1 MIKMNKIRN
10 IAIVGLGQIGIYLY
24 NELNLKK
31 KEIETKTGIK
41 INIVAISAKNFN
53 KKRRFKINKNIF
65 YTNPLKIFKNKKLDI
80 LFECIGQSDGISKK
94 IVETALKNRINVIT
108 PNKALIAKHG
118 DHLARIAEKNKVNL
132 EFEAS
137 VAGGIPILRTIKEGL
152 ATNKINKVYGILNGT
167 TNYILSEMENSN
179 ETFDKV
185 LQKAQKLGYAEPGN
199 PKLDLNGF
207 DAFAKI
213 RILSALSFNTKISKS
228 KCIMEGIENIKLEDI
243 KIANQLGL
251 RVKLLGISEIINGQL
266 FETVHPC
273 LVSKKTYIGNVNG
286 VMNAVITEGKPVGES
301 VLQGE
306 GAGPGPTSSSLLSD
320 LLSILRGNT
329 KYPFGISSSK
339 RRSIK
344 PFNND
349 KYTNSL
355 YLRFEVKD
363 KQGVLSLITNRLAK
377 YKISVKRIIQTPD
390 KKNKKATIV
399 IITHKTTEVN
409 ARNCLSVFKKN
420 KNILKFP
427 TLIRLYN

>member
-1 MIKMNKIRN
+1 MNKKIN
-10 IAIVGLGQIGIYLY
+10 IALVGLGQVGIFLY
-24 NELNLKK
+24 NELNSKK
-31 KEIETKTGIK
+31 KEIEIKTGK
-41 INIVAISAKNFN
+41 RINIVAISAKNKN
-53 KKRRFKINKNIF
+53 KKRRFNIDKKIF
-65 YTNPLKIFKNKKLDI
+65 YSNPLKIFKEKKIDI
-80 LFECIGQSDGISKK
+80 LFECIGLSDGISKK
-94 IVETALKNRINVIT
+94 IVEYALKNKVNVIT

-118 DHLARIAEKNKVNL
+118 DHLGKLAEMNKVNL

-152 ATNKINKVYGILNGT
+152 ATNKIKKVYGILNGT

-179 ETFDKV
+179 ESFEKV
-185 LQKAQKLGYAEPGN
+185 LKKAQVLGYAEPGN

-213 RILSALSFNTKISKS
+213 RILSALSFNIKISKS

-251 RVKLLGISEIINGQL
+251 RIKLLGISEIINNQL

-273 LVSKKTYIGNVNG
+273 LVSKNSYIGNVNG
-286 VMNAVITEGKPVGES
+286 VMNAVITEGKPVGQS
-301 VLQGE
+301 ILQGE

-320 LLSILRGNT
+320 LLSILRGNI
-329 KYPFGISSSK
+329 KPPFGISYNK
-339 RRSIK
+339 RKSIK
-344 PFNND
+344 PFNNQN
-349 KYTNSL
+349 YSNSL

-363 KQGVLSLITNRLAK
+363 KQGVLSLITNRLSK
-377 YKISVKRIIQTPD
+377 FKISVKRIIQTPD

-399 IITHKTTEVN
+399 IISHKTTEKN
-409 ARNCLSVFKKN
+409 IKNCLSIFKKN

>member
-1 MIKMNKIRN
+1 MSNVIK
-10 IAIVGLGQIGIYLY
+10 IAIIGLGQVGNYLY
-24 NELNLKK
+24 RELNLQRRNIEIKTAKK
-31 KEIETKTGIK
+31 IK
-41 INIVAISAKNFN
+41 IIAISAKNKTKKRKYHIN
-53 KKRRFKINKNIF
+53 KKIF
-65 YTNPLKIFKNKKLDI
+65 YKNPIKIIKELKPDI
-80 LFECIGQSDGISKK
+80 LFEVVGLSDGISKK
-94 IVETALKNRINVIT
+94 VVETALKNKIHVIT

-118 DHLARIAEKNKVNL
+118 DHLAKLAEKNRVNL

-152 ATNKINKVYGILNGT
+152 ATNKISKVYGILNGT

-329 KYPFGISSSK
+329 KYPFGISSNK

-344 PFNND
+344 PFSND

-399 IITHKTTEVN
+399 IITHKTTEIN

>member
-1 MIKMNKIRN
+1 MSKIVN
-10 IAIVGLGQIGIYLY
+10 IAVVGLGQVGIYLY
-24 NELNLKK
+24 NELITKK
-31 KEIETKTGIK
+31 GEIENKTGKK
-41 INIVAISAKNFN
+41 INVVAISAKNKN
-53 KKRRFKINKNIF
+53 KKRRFKINKKIF
-65 YTNPLKIFKNKKLDI
+65 YNNPLKIFKDKKIDI
-80 LFECIGQSDGISKK
+80 LFESIGQSDGISKK
-94 IVETALKNRINVIT
+94 VVEHALKNKVNVIT

-118 DHLARIAEKNKVNL
+118 DYLALLAEKNKVNL

-152 ATNKINKVYGILNGT
+152 ATNRINKVYGILNGT

-306 GAGPGPTSSSLLSD
+306 GAGPGPTSSSLLAD
-320 LLSILRGNT
+320 LLSILRGNI
-329 KYPFGISSSK
+329 KYPFGISSTK
-339 RRSIK
+339 RKSIK
-344 PFNND
+344 PFSND

-399 IITHKTTEVN
+399 IITHKTTEIN

-420 KNILKFP
+420 KNIFKFP